1 MIELFADIPVKIKQ
15 QYTEIVDF
23 VLDNLNIVQADIFL
37 KNFINA
43 CKNEEEKEFILFLIH
58 MKTELNKNENSND

>member
-1 MIELFADIPVKIKQ
+1 MIELFADIPVEIKQ